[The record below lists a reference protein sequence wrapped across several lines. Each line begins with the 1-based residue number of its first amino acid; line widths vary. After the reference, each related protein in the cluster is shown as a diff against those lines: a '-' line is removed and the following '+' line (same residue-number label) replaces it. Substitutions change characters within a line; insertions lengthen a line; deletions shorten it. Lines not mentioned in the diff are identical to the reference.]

1 MASEVERK
9 YEVPVGFAVPD
20 DVADGVTLGDP
31 TVHELTAIYYDTPD
45 LRLAR
50 DRTALRRRT
59 GGTDA
64 GWHVK
69 RYQAPDERDEVQL
82 PLGRVGAVPAAVSA
96 EVRAVSRGARL
107 RPMVTISTTR
117 TERPLLD
124 SDGRVLALV
133 ADDVVSTAVTAD
145 PAAGQ
150 QWRG

>member
-1 MASEVERK
+1 MASEIERK
-9 YEVPVGFAVPD
+9 YEVPVGFAVPAEI
-20 DVADGVTLGDP
+20 ADGVVVGAEV
-31 TVHELTAIYYDTPD
+31 VHDLTAVYYDTPD

-96 EVRAVSRGARL
+96 EVRAVSR
-107 RPMVTISTTR
+107 
-117 TERPLLD
+117 
-124 SDGRVLALV
+124 
-133 ADDVVSTAVTAD
+133 
-145 PAAGQ
+145 
-150 QWRG
+150 